1 MNEPVLDAHPMS
13 ERPKILI
20 VDDVPENIE
29 VLGEILADGHD
40 ILCAF
45 SGREALDLAGEGPD
59 LILLDVMMPDM
70 DGYETCARLKADAAT
85 ADIPII
91 FITAKTSPEDE
102 TAGFAAGAVDFI
114 TKPVNRATVRARIR
128 THLTLKRQSDLLRAQ
143 AMIDGLTGI
152 ANRRYFDERLYAEW
166 RHELR
171 HQLPLALLMID
182 IDHFKLYND
191 HYGHQAGDNCL
202 RQVATTLKASLSRP
216 HDLAARYGGEEFV
229 CLLAECDLKGV
240 IAKAEGLRAAVAG
253 LAIPHAT
260 SPTAD
265 IITLSIGV
273 AVTIP
278 MVGTSP
284 DNLIEAA
291 DAQLYLAK
299 QAGRNRVA
307 GSNGT
312 LLVPAASGIGRS

>member
-1 MNEPVLDAHPMS
+1 MNDPVTDAHTMS
-13 ERPKILI
+13 DRPKILI

-114 TKPVNRATVRARIR
+114 TKPVNRATVRARIK
-128 THLTLKRQSDLLRAQ
+128 THLTLKRQSDLLRTQ

-202 RQVATTLKASLSRP
+202 RQVATTLKAGLSRP
-216 HDLAARYGGEEFV
+216 HDLVARYGGEEFV
-229 CLLAECDLKGV
+229 CLLAECDLEGA
-240 IAKAEGLRAAVAG
+240 ITKAEGLRATVAG
-253 LAIPHAT
+253 LAIPHAI

-284 DNLIEAA
+284 DNLIAAA

-299 QAGRNRVA
+299 QAGRNRVS
-307 GSNGT
+307 GSNGP
-312 LLVPAASGIGRS
+312 LLDPAATGTGRS